1 MLMLRPEVWSFM
13 DGALITGTA
22 VSEWDRMTAQI
33 GAGNIVLSTNA
44 LAAPTGS
51 PLASSALLTTAAGGV
66 APIFV
71 GLWGAVD
78 MIRDQISDAQAGGL
92 RITALAT
99 IDATVARPAQ
109 LEVNRPGFT
118 GGQNSR
124 RIARYGTDT
133 KEEDHEAVF
142 T

>member
-33 GAGNIVLSTNA
+33 GSGNIVLSTNA

-71 GLWGAVD
+71 GLWSAVD
-78 MIRDQISDAQAGGL
+78 MIRDPFSDAQAGGL

-109 LEVNRPGFT
+109 LEVLT
-118 GGQNSR
+118 GVRQ
-124 RIARYGTDT
+124 A
-133 KEEDHEAVF
+133 
-142 T
+142 